1 MNQRITDGADY
12 LEHFGEIES
21 LSPSEARKGI
31 SPLPTIKFTDGKIV
45 HNVMV
50 DSALAPFLQAG
61 RVGRYLL
68 SPLGQS
74 MVVVGAHIEGEGYR
88 MPDYDMWHARKSRQ
102 LIFTLCFLL
111 VALLLGGIA
120 YFDDPGYGSMALA
133 AFILTLICYMPYRAS
148 ARIAAIIKGLNDQ
161 GDAAAGA
168 RDEVKLSG
176 HALQA
181 EMLFAN
187 AHG

>member
-50 DSALAPFLQAG
+50 DSALAPFLQPG
-61 RVGRYLL
+61 RTGRYLL
-68 SPLGQS
+68 SRLGRS

-88 MPDYDMWHARKSRQ
+88 VADQDMWHARKSRQ
-102 LIFTLCFLL
+102 LIFTLIFLL
-111 VALLLGGIA
+111 AALLLGGIA
-120 YFDDPGYGSMALA
+120 YFDDPTFGTM
-133 AFILTLICYMPYRAS
+133 TLIAIALTIMSYLPYRAS
-148 ARIAAIIKGLNDQ
+148 ARVAALIDGLNRNGNAPVRED
-161 GDAAAGA
+161 GPMSRSA
-168 RDEVKLSG
+168 R
-176 HALQA
+176 QA
-181 EMLFAN
+181 EMLYASAN
-187 AHG
+187 S